1 MSYARWLMTQYLQRR
16 LAPDEHVD
24 HINDNSLDDRIE
36 NYQLLTPAENN
47 SKSNLGRPSPLKGI
61 EKGWTHGTTYGWI
74 KKKCRCVECDKAR
87 LKFYKER
94 NAKRKAENKS
104 KLTESNRQPRSAYKG
119 PCPHGSFRSYKR
131 GCRCGECRAANTLWS
146 KVKKEKGESLP
157 TTEKIV

>member
-1 MSYARWLMTQYLQRR
+1 MVAGGMVKCGCSIGENGELKSLRR
-16 LAPDEHVD
+16 DKFGGCSTRSTNQSHLWGMWV
-24 HINDNSLDDRIE
+24 
-36 NYQLLTPAENN
+36 
-47 SKSNLGRPSPLKGI
+47 
-61 EKGWTHGTTYGWI
+61 TTYGWI